1 MLYFIHFDFIHC
13 LLISQKFINTFSLL
27 LQLLCIRNQGRIC
40 FLHYLLDV
48 KGGRASVENEIFL
61 VGKCLQEDQR
71 ILKYRKIVKE

>member
-27 LQLLCIRNQGRIC
+27 LHLCIHNQGRIC
-40 FLHYLLDV
+40 FLHFLLDE
-48 KGGRASVENEIFL
+48 KGGRASVENEIFS

-71 ILKYRKIVKE
+71 ILKYRKIVEE